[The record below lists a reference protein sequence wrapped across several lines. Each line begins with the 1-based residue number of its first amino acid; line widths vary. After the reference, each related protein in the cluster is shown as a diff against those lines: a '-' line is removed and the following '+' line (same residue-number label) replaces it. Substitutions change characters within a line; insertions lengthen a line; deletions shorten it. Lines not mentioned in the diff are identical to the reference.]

1 MGKLIII
8 ESRTD
13 GAGKETQTKE
23 LYNRLVS
30 EGYKVRKITFPNYG
44 TASCKP
50 IESYLNGDLGN
61 SPSAINPYAI
71 SSLYANDRF
80 FSYVQDWGKFYE
92 EGGIIISDRYTTSN
106 MVHQAA
112 KIQNQHEKDTYLE
125 WLYDLEFNKYQLP
138 TPDCVIFLDVPLEF
152 SKQLMENRNNKI
164 TGESK
169 KDIHESDLEYLE
181 NCSNNSDYVANKFNW
196 SRIKCIE
203 NNTLRSIEDIHND
216 IYKTVL
222 DIIK

>member
-112 KIQNQHEKDTYLE
+112 KIHNQHEKDTYLE

-169 KDIHESDLEYLE
+169 KDIHESDLQYLE